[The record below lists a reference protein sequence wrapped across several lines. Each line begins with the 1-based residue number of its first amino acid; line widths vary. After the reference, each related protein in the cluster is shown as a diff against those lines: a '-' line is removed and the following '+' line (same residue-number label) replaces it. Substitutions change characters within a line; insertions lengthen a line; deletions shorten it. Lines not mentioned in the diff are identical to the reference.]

1 MKFEELFLGSN
12 KSLLR
17 ITTELNFL
25 FLLKAWKIMSDKNE
39 LDPELSFDYVYNKT
53 IDLKELNTIFKQ
65 LSKHVNIFKMFL
77 AFHKDIPFNT
87 AEDVIRF
94 FNLIANDKIN
104 FSVMDAYDSLNA
116 LLPKAYTVSKQITKL
131 GYQLLDN
138 DSKEIY
144 VPFSNTFSIFSVIN
158 KKVYFENVFD
168 SYYLTSTYLPLIL
181 EYIKIIE
188 NKDIE
193 YPKHSLVI
201 DIAFKDPLTNP
212 EFLKPNAPH
221 LLRQFDSV
229 LSFPPLSLK
238 KEFDTSRDK
247 FHRFQF
253 QKGAVLD
260 IAYFEHILA
269 QTKSKAVVLMP
280 VGFTYRA
287 GNEEKFRKYLIDK
300 NYLEAI
306 IQLPPNLHSAT
317 SIETTFFVVNKN
329 KSDNKVLFMNLKD
342 ERFIKRDGR
351 KLVLKSLDEILDIY
365 KNKKEIETISSQV
378 TNEEIASNN
387 YSFAIDRYVIS
398 QEAKELQKTLKQ
410 FELVNLENIADIK
423 RSQLFKDE
431 GEGKEVYEISPSDF
445 SKAGYTLECGKT
457 KKIGSQYKRLQ
468 TYKLESYDVLLSTKG
483 TIGKVAIIGDI
494 SDAMIASQAIQVIRI
509 KDEAKKEKAIAL
521 YMFFKSKLGQTLLSS
536 LVAGV
541 AMPQIATA
549 EIKKLGIPVLTK
561 EQEKQ
566 IILNFNSEV
575 KLYNEIEKLNKEI
588 EEIHNNFLGNR

>member
-1 MKFEELFLGSN
+1 MKELYKNLNNLRGYVNIEEAL
-12 KSLLR
+12 
-17 ITTELNFL
+17 ELVYVAR
-25 FLLKAWKIMSDKNE
+25 AWKKLSDEGKIKDELTFDNFYSKKVEVKKLASIFKELAKNIKLFSLYSFDTKSYDDDKLIKILGIVKNIEKLPTVHDSFYSDKGKAGDFVVSNQVAE
-39 LDPELSFDYVYNKT
+39 LGIKL
-53 IDLKELNTIFKQ
+53 LN
-65 LSKHVNIFKMFL
+65 
-77 AFHKDIPFNT
+77 
-87 AEDVIRF
+87 
-94 FNLIANDKIN
+94 
-104 FSVMDAYDSLNA
+104 
-116 LLPKAYTVSKQITKL
+116 
-131 GYQLLDN
+131 G
-138 DSKEIY
+138 DSKELY
-144 VPFSNTFSIFSVIN
+144 VPFTNGFAYAQYTD
-158 KKVYFENVFD
+158 KKIYADNPFPKAEL
-168 SYYLTSTYLPLIL
+168 YAELIKIL
-181 EYIKIIE
+181 EDKEI
-188 NKDIE
+188 
-193 YPKHSLVI
+193 HFS
-201 DIAFKDPLTNP
+201 LTNALENP
-212 EFLKPNAPH
+212 TYTNPDAPH
-221 LLRQFDSV
+221 LLKEFESV
-229 LSFPPLSLK
+229 ISFPSFGLRGK
-238 KEFDTSRDK
+238 IDTSKDK

-253 QKGAVLD
+253 HRGAVLD
-260 IAYFEHILA
+260 IAHFEHILA

-287 GNEEKFRKYLIDK
+287 GNEEKFRKYLIEK
-300 NYLEAI
+300 NYIEAI
-306 IQLPPNLHSAT
+306 VQLPPNLHSAT
-317 SIETTFFVVNKN
+317 SIETTFFVVDKN

-351 KLVLKSLDEILDIY
+351 KLVLKSLDEIVDIY
-365 KNKKEIETISSQV
+365 KNKKEIETISSQA

-398 QEAKELQKTLKQ
+398 HDAKELQKTLKQ

-468 TYKLESYDVLLSTKG
+468 TYKLEPYDVLLSTKG
-483 TIGKVAIIGDI
+483 TIGKVAIIGEI

-549 EIKKLGIPVLTK
+549 EIKKLGIPILTK

-575 KLYNEIEKLNKEI
+575 KLYNEIEKLNKDI
-588 EEIHNNFLGNR
+588 EQIHNNFLGNR

>member
-1 MKFEELFLGSN
+1 MEFEELFLGSN
-12 KSLLR
+12 KSLLGKAA
-17 ITTELNFL
+17 ELNFL
-25 FLLKAWKIMSDKNE
+25 FLLKAWKIMSDRNE
-39 LDPELSFDYVYNKT
+39 LDTGLTFDTAYNKT
-53 IDLKELNTIFKQ
+53 IDLKEMNSIFKK
-65 LSKHVNIFKMFL
+65 LSKNVNIFKMFL
-77 AFHKDIPFNT
+77 AFYKEIPFDNV
-87 AEDVIRF
+87 EDVIKL
-94 FNLIANDKIN
+94 FNLIANNRVD

-116 LLPKAYTVSKQITKL
+116 LSTKAYTVSNQLTTL
-131 GYQLLDN
+131 GYKLLDN

-144 VPFSNTFSIFSVIN
+144 IPFTNTFSVFSVIN
-158 KKVYFENVFD
+158 KKVYFENAYD
-168 SYYLTSTYLPLIL
+168 SSYVTSTYLALIL

-193 YPKHSLVI
+193 YPKPTTLM

-212 EFLKPNAPH
+212 EFLNSKAPH

-238 KEFDTSRDK
+238 KEFDTSKDK

-260 IAYFEHILA
+260 IAHFEHILA
-269 QTKSKAVVLMP
+269 QTKTKAVVLMP

-287 GNEEKFRKYLIDK
+287 GNEEKFRKYLIEK
-300 NYLEAI
+300 NYIEAI
-306 IQLPPNLHSAT
+306 VQLPPNLHSAT

-351 KLVLKSLDEILDIY
+351 KLVLKSLDEIVDIY

-378 TNEEIASNN
+378 TNEEIVTNN

-398 QEAKELQKTLKQ
+398 HDAKELQKTLEQ
-410 FELVNLENIADIK
+410 FELETLENIADIK

-445 SKAGYTLECGKT
+445 SKAGYTLERGKI
-457 KKIGSQYKRLQ
+457 KHIGSQYKRLQ
-468 TYKLESYDVLLSTKG
+468 TYKLEPYDVLLSTKG

-509 KDEAKKEKAIAL
+509 KNEAKKEKAITL

-549 EIKKLGIPVLTK
+549 EIKKLGIPILTK

-566 IILNFNSEV
+566 TVLNFNSEV
-575 KLYNEIEKLNKEI
+575 KLYNEIEKLNKDI
-588 EEIHNNFLGNR
+588 EQIHNNFLGNR